1 MSQSNKSVKAD
12 KSIPA
17 GLAKKPG
24 GMPPGQ
30 FKKDWDEAS
39 VVDLAQA
46 ANQMYLDPEAVIET
60 LQYSQ
65 DATLMTPEVASSTKE
80 YNRNMALTAK
90 GYHPA
95 KVPHPLLTHFI
106 RK

>member
-1 MSQSNKSVKAD
+1 MNTLKN

-24 GMPPGQ
+24 AMPPGQ
-30 FKKDWDEAS
+30 FKKEWQEATTL
-39 VVDLAQA
+39 DLSQVAE
-46 ANQMYLDPEAVIET
+46 QMYLDPEAVVES
-60 LQYSQ
+60 LRYSQ
-65 DATLMTPEVASSTKE
+65 DATLMTPGVASSNKE